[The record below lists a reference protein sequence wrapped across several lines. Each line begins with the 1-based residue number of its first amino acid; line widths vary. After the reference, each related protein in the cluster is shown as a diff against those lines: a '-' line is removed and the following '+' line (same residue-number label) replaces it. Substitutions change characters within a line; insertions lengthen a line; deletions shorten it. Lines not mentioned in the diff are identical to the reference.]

1 MNLVLPA
8 EVIARIEAET
18 IRAIHAEFKPLLATR
33 KQAAEMLGVQERA
46 LKRIGVPVIQLPGQR
61 DRYAI
66 SDIQAAVAAGR
77 VK

>member
-1 MNLVLPA
+1 MTITLPA

-18 IRAIHAEFKPLLATR
+18 IRTIRDEFKPLLATR

-46 LKRIGVPVIQLPGQR
+46 LKRIGLPVIQLPGQR

-66 SDIQAAVAAGR
+66 ADLQAAVAAGR